1 MVHRYISKALPN
13 LDPVSSSTYPD
24 RSGMVARKRYCAN
37 FITLV
42 SGATM
47 VLFSRPLVP
56 ATIHAGRQAISAGLE
71 ERHYV
76 YGVLC
81 TAVVVGS
88 GPPSWH
94 SLVSSHS
101 SQTHQADQ
109 KPLDL
114 DASFLPFT
122 QNSSSLSLSRCEDTF
137 ALLILCSRLLSNT
150 GLGRGC
156 YTI

>member
-1 MVHRYISKALPN
+1 MSKALPN
-13 LDPVSSSTYPD
+13 LDPVSSPTYPD

-81 TAVVVGS
+81 TAVVVALDRQAGTRLS
-88 GPPSWH
+88 PPTLAKPTKPTR
-94 SLVSSHS
+94 SLSISMLLFFPSLNILH
-101 SQTHQADQ
+101 
-109 KPLDL
+109 L
-114 DASFLPFT
+114 
-122 QNSSSLSLSRCEDTF
+122 SLSL
-137 ALLILCSRLLSNT
+137 
-150 GLGRGC
+150 
-156 YTI
+156 